1 VGVGDFSKISNPH
14 EKILKKI
21 LIILPSL
28 LIHNHKEFFMRSLH
42 VAVAQVHSVSG
53 DPGANLARM
62 ERQIA
67 SAAAVGVDV
76 ILFAETVVHSY
87 EFSEENKAFAEPVGG
102 PLTTQIAQW
111 ARQYG
116 ITVLAGFIEKDGD
129 NLHNSHVVA
138 QPDGTLA
145 AQRKHNMTPIEL
157 KGGLSAGPRER
168 TVFEF
173 NGVRTAII
181 ICADSGMDGLYDMLE
196 ELRIEFRFHPCA
208 GGDHIHDKP
217 IPYLRHEELFTEEG
231 QALAAEYRNYVCL
244 HDAFV
249 KEGRRPLAFAA
260 ANALGFDGKK
270 MHHMGHC
277 LIADTFGTLRAQIP
291 GTLIIE
297 HQQDQM
303 VHSVIHFPDA
313 E

>member
-1 VGVGDFSKISNPH
+1 
-14 EKILKKI
+14 
-21 LIILPSL
+21 
-28 LIHNHKEFFMRSLH
+28 MRSLH
-42 VAVAQVHSVSG
+42 VAVSQIHSVSG
-53 DPGANLARM
+53 DPWANLARM
-62 ERQIA
+62 RPQIQ
-67 SAAAVGVDV
+67 SAAAVGVEV

-87 EFSEENKAFAEPVGG
+87 EFSDENKAFAEPVGG
-102 PLTTQIAQW
+102 PLTSQISQW
-111 ARQYG
+111 AQQYG
-116 ITVLAGFIEKDGD
+116 ITVLAGFIEMEDGAYY
-129 NLHNSHVVA
+129 NTHVVA
-138 QPDGTLA
+138 RPDGSLGS
-145 AQRKHNMTPIEL
+145 QRKHNMTPIEL

-173 NGVRTAII
+173 NGVRTALI

-196 ELRIEFRFHPCA
+196 ELRIDFRCHPCA

-217 IPYLRHEELFTEEG
+217 IPYLHHEELFTAEG
-231 QALAAEYRNYVCL
+231 EALAAEYRNYVCL

-291 GTLIIE
+291 GTLIME

-303 VHSVIHFPDA
+303 VHCVVHFPENA
-313 E
+313 